1 MASIE
6 DSKEVQFSNGL
17 SLFEDETESG
27 IVKSSIHIYYPFSPF
42 SVR

>member
-17 SLFEDETESG
+17 SLTGTIEDEE
-27 IVKSSIHIYYPFSPF
+27 IIWFSI
-42 SVR
+42 